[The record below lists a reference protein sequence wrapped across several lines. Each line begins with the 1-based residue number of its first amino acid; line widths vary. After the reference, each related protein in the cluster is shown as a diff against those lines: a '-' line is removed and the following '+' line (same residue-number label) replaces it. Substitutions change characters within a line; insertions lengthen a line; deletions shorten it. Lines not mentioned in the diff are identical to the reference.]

1 MTSTVRRYHCYR
13 GSRCTSSLPEG
24 FGNWTVRHP
33 WARLLTGPKSWPTSN
48 YKSCNGWSYEIVVR
62 PGDVVDQILEEEADW
77 RPDLMVPSDPRAYG
91 LSGRAER
98 QYDGARPARCAL
110 PHSRHSS
117 PTLSLRILIGN
128 LADFLEPG
136 RRFAVARRPIIA
148 SWRQRAAG
156 AHLWRIGYTT
166 AFELT

>member
-1 MTSTVRRYHCYR
+1 MRQ
-13 GSRCTSSLPEG
+13 
-24 FGNWTVRHP
+24 
-33 WARLLTGPKSWPTSN
+33 
-48 YKSCNGWSYEIVVR
+48 
-62 PGDVVDQILEEEADW
+62 GDVVDQILEEEADW
-77 RPDLMVPSDPRAYG
+77 RPDLMVLATQGHMDF
-91 LSGRAER
+91 LDELR